1 VPRAQLLGYLR
12 GAGLEGGEEAAAA
25 PPPSAADAPPPPAAP
40 RPNETPG
47 MDCSIVATRHGGLFS
62 VSTTDF
68 FYPNVEEPY
77 SQGRIAACNVL
88 SDLYAAGVA
97 EPPDSVL
104 MALAVSLD
112 MAPAERDAVT
122 ARMMRGFVDACAE
135 AGCAVT
141 GGQTIQNPW
150 PVIGGVATATC
161 LERELVRPE
170 GALAGDVLVLTKP
183 LGTQVA
189 ANLWQWRAG
198 GERFPRF
205 EKVRHLLVGGGG
217 AGGGG
222 AGGGNGGGG
231 NGGGNGGGGGGGDA
245 AASAATAPA
254 AAAAANA
261 DAAAGSEAEAPIDP
275 AAVYDQAV
283 AQMGRLNREGAAAM
297 HAHGAHAATDVT
309 GFGLLGHAD
318 NLALHTR
325 TRVRLELS
333 LLPCIRGTLRV
344 DDALGGGFR
353 LRQGL
358 SAETSGGLLVALPR
372 ERAAAFIA
380 ALRHPAWVVGA
391 VHAAREG
398 EPNRAEVAADARA
411 VEV

>member
-12 GAGLEGGEEAAAA
+12 GAGLDGDGDGDGGAGAGGAARARA
-25 PPPSAADAPPPPAAP
+25 

-62 VSTTDF
+62 VTTTDF

-77 SQGRIAACNVL
+77 AQGRVAACNVL
-88 SDLYAAGVA
+88 SDLYAAGVV
-97 EPPDSVL
+97 EPDSVL

-112 MAPAERDAVT
+112 MLPAERDAVT
-122 ARMMRGFVDACAE
+122 ARMMRGFVDACTE

-150 PVIGGVATATC
+150 PIIGGVASATC
-161 LERELVRPE
+161 AERELVRPE
-170 GALAGDVLVLTKP
+170 GALVGDVLVLTKP

-189 ANLWQWRAG
+189 ANLWQWRDG
-198 GERFPRF
+198 GARFPKF
-205 EKVRHLLVGGGG
+205 DKVRHLLVG
-217 AGGGG
+217 
-222 AGGGNGGGG
+222 
-231 NGGGNGGGGGGGDA
+231 A
-245 AASAATAPA
+245 A
-254 AAAAANA
+254 
-261 DAAAGSEAEAPIDP
+261 EAEAEAGAAIDP

-325 TRVRLELS
+325 ARVRLELS
-333 LLPCIRGTLRV
+333 LLPCIRGTVRV
-344 DDALGGGFR
+344 DDALGGNFR

-358 SAETSGGLLVALPR
+358 SAETSGGLLVALPP
-372 ERAAAFIA
+372 ERAQDFIA
-380 ALRHPAWVVGA
+380 ALSHPAWVVGR
-391 VHAAREG
+391 VLAAAEG
-398 EPNRAEVAADARA
+398 EPNRAELAADAQA